1 MVELPERHLSI
12 VPCDFDE
19 DERQFYFALE
29 NKVDEAMKKFVKNNE
44 VMKNYTNVMVLLLRL
59 RQGEPTTEST
69 TLSFHILMVGEAC
82 NHPSLV
88 SKDYNADREAIESRP
103 TSKDD
108 QEDEELTTMFQQLV
122 VSKGKKCQLCQ
133 DEYIL
138 PLLVSRVGHLLT
150 TYRSKINYGEHRQR
164 WRPLQ

>member
-69 TLSFHILMVGEAC
+69 TLSFYILMVGEAC